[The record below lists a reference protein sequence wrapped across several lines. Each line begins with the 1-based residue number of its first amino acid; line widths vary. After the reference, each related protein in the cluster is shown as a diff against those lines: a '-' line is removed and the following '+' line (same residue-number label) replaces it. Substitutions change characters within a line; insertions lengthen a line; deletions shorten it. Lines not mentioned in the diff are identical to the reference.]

1 MPKDLRDIIKEAQQK
16 ELNMP
21 ENHRQRFED
30 RLEVLNKPKKRN
42 TFFFLKIAASLLVLV
57 GLGYAVLGNNSQ
69 TQLEELPQE
78 EITSLGSI
86 SPEMQKVENY
96 YITAINYEL
105 ASLEQTPENK
115 ELLDTYLDKVGKL
128 SKDYKRLTKELSES
142 GLQEKTINALIT
154 NLQLQLQLLVQ
165 LKDEIND
172 LKMPK
177 NENATI

>member
-21 ENHRQRFED
+21 ENHRQRFEE
-30 RLEVLNKPKKRN
+30 RLQELDTPKKKK

-57 GLGYAVLGNNSQ
+57 GLGYAVLDNNSA
-69 TQLEELPQE
+69 TPLEELPQE

-96 YITAINYEL
+96 YITAINHEL

-128 SKDYKRLTKELSES
+128 SKDYKRLTKELSEN

-172 LKMPK
+172 LKTPK
-177 NENATI
+177 YENATI